1 MVNLQLQLASITVQT
16 MTLEGNLI
24 LKDLKIKILCVF
36 NVAPKVSY
44 FVVKHS
50 NFRNLEVDK
59 IIVHEDYCTDHQ
71 VGHDIA
77 LLKLKEQV
85 DLSRHTPACL
95 PPRDAKAADYIG
107 KTASVYGWG
116 LFKESLPCDSQEHLQ
131 PPTSTVLRETTETIL
146 SNEKCKQSSGMFPC
160 CPNGTPTECPVCPN
174 CTTSMMGGEYRVRN
188 DMLCGIKPGTGICN
202 GDSGGPFT
210 VEADG
215 KHTLVGI
222 SSWSFG
228 CARVSIHIL
237 IFCFKMVI
245 HITYGL

>member
-1 MVNLQLQLASITVQT
+1 

-59 IIVHEDYCTDHQ
+59 IIVHEDYCADHQ

-116 LFKESLPCDSQEHLQ
+116 RFKETLPCYSQEPLQ
-131 PPTSTVLRETTETIL
+131 PPLSTVLRETTETVL

-160 CPNGTPTECPVCPN
+160 CPYGTPTECLVCPN
-174 CTTSMMGGEYRVRN
+174 CTDSMMDVTD
-188 DMLCGIKPGTGICN
+188 DMLCAYKSEKGSCQ
-202 GDSGGPFT
+202 GDSGGPLT

-215 KHTLVGI
+215 KHTLLGI
-222 SSWSFG
+222 SSWGLG
-228 CARVSIHIL
+228 CARVSIHI
-237 IFCFKMVI
+237 
-245 HITYGL
+245 